1 MISFFELLARERALV
16 SDGAMGTELQKCGLE
31 PGACPEALN
40 TDRPET
46 VSLIHKSYADAGSDI
61 ILTNTFGAN
70 RSRLKLHSFEHR
82 VKEFCE
88 AGVELARSSAR
99 EREILIA
106 GSIGPCGDILSPLG
120 ALEEDEA
127 FEIFREPAEA
137 LAGAGVDLIVI
148 ETMMAPE
155 EAVVALRAVKSVTT
169 IPVVVSMTYE
179 KGISGIK
186 TLWGTDIPTATELL
200 EKNGADVI
208 GANCGKGF
216 DEMEEI
222 GALYRESTKIPL
234 WLKANAGIPE
244 WIDGMPVYT
253 QSPEY
258 IRNYL
263 EKMVTSAPC
272 IIGGC
277 CGSTPGHI
285 KTIRET
291 VNLYKSKFI

>member
-1 MISFFELLARERALV
+1 MLV

-40 TDRPET
+40 IESPET
-46 VSLIHKSYADAGSDI
+46 VSRVHRSYAEAGSDI
-61 ILTNTFGAN
+61 ILTNTFGVN
-70 RSRLKLHSFEHR
+70 RSRLKLHSFEER
-82 VKEFCE
+82 VKEFCV
-88 AGVELARSSAR
+88 AGAELARSFAESKN
-99 EREILIA
+99 ILIA

-120 ALEEDEA
+120 TLEEDEA
-127 FEIFREPAEA
+127 FEIFREPAKA

-155 EAVVALRAVKSVTT
+155 EAVVALKAVKSVTT

-179 KGISGIK
+179 KGLSGIK
-186 TLWGTDIPTATELL
+186 TLWGTDIPTAAEIL

-222 GALYRESTKIPL
+222 GMLLRESTKLPL

-244 WIDGMPVYT
+244 WIDGKPVYT
-253 QSPEY
+253 QGPEY
-258 IRNYL
+258 IRNYI
-263 EKMVTSAPC
+263 EKMVTLYPC
-272 IIGGC
+272 VIGGC

-285 KTIRET
+285 KTVRET